1 MAEFLV
7 QQLKTLGA
15 KFVEKRP
22 IGTHKLD
29 GKEVDLPPVVIAQV
43 GEDPKKVSRMCPSK
57 RTHPFAPP
65 PMS

>member
-43 GEDPKKVSRMCPSK
+43 GEDPKKVSRTCQ
-57 RTHPFAPP
+57 
-65 PMS
+65 